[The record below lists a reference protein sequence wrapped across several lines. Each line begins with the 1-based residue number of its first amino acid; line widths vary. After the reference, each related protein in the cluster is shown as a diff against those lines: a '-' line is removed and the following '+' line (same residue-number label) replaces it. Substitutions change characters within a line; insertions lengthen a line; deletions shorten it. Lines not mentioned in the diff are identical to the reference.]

1 MADPDEELHE
11 AFREEWI
18 NIEQE
23 IDELAGEGEEEEHV
37 AAADEEGEE
46 EEEEHQLFD
55 PLPPVEIDRG
65 VGSSSHQMYEA
76 ERQVYRDIESEPE
89 DDVPLFRYQRQRQRP
104 RKSVGGGSG
113 SLGLPPRSVTTSTPT
128 RPSSQSPTTPISGA
142 CGTSSSGNRLY
153 SKRARAS
160 DRTY

>member
-23 IDELAGEGEEEEHV
+23 IDELADEDEEEGH
-37 AAADEEGEE
+37 AAAANEGE

-55 PLPPVEIDRG
+55 PFPPVEIDRG
-65 VGSSSHQMYEA
+65 VGSSSHQVY
-76 ERQVYRDIESEPE
+76 ERQVYRDIESESD
-89 DDVPLFRYQRQRQRP
+89 DDVPLVRYQRQRQRP
-104 RKSVGGGSG
+104 QKSVGGGSG

-142 CGTSSSGNRLY
+142 CGTCSSGGRLY
-153 SKRARAS
+153 SKRARAP

>member
-23 IDELAGEGEEEEHV
+23 IDELADEGEEEHAAL
-37 AAADEEGEE
+37 AAAD

-65 VGSSSHQMYEA
+65 VGSSSHQVYEA

-142 CGTSSSGNRLY
+142 RGTSSSGGRLY
-153 SKRARAS
+153 SKRARAP
-160 DRTY
+160 DRT

>member
-23 IDELAGEGEEEEHV
+23 IDELADEGEEEHA
-37 AAADEEGEE
+37 AAADEE

-65 VGSSSHQMYEA
+65 VGSSSHQVYEA
-76 ERQVYRDIESEPE
+76 ERQVYRDIESELE

-142 CGTSSSGNRLY
+142 RGTSSSGGRLY
-153 SKRARAS
+153 SKRARTP
-160 DRTY
+160 DRT